1 MVSTKYLL
9 DHIDTLIR
17 LSHEVKDRTVSAK
30 LQEVANELRIMLS
43 VADVA
48 NLAAALSAAPA
59 PAPAPAVAAPV
70 SNDMVAALYEARPKR
85 KRKPKESAAD
95 ATPAKRKRK
104 VKKRAAE

>member
-59 PAPAPAVAAPV
+59 PAPAVTAPV

-95 ATPAKRKRK
+95 ATPAKRKRQ